1 MTGARVVPGSEV
13 DTRPRDTT
21 DVDNLR
27 DLQQALARV
36 AAGNSEAQAL
46 HAFVAEA
53 TDYMTRN
60 EHREL
65 VAIGMR
71 VALRKGWITGER
83 RP

>member
-1 MTGARVVPGSEV
+1 MIRTIPGSEV
-13 DTRPRDTT
+13 DTRPTESSDA
-21 DVDNLR
+21 DAFH
-27 DLQQALARV
+27 DLQRALARV
-36 AAGNSEAQAL
+36 AAGDLDAQCL
-46 HAFVAEA
+46 HAFLAEA
-53 TDYMTRN
+53 IDFASRN